1 MSARPDEAA
10 PKVSPDQFN
19 GFVSKEAQELFESR
33 YWTKSYPP
41 GVSGD
46 MPPLRYNSMLELVV
60 ECLKSTQT
68 VPRLCLQALSFHTS
82 RSTTCLTSLR
92 AI

>member
-1 MSARPDEAA
+1 SLAAFARFTGDQYMSARPDEAA

-19 GFVSKEAQELFESR
+19 GFVSKEAQELFESH

-46 MPPLRYNSMLELVV
+46 MPPLRYTSMLELVA
-60 ECLKSTQT
+60 E
-68 VPRLCLQALSFHTS
+68 
-82 RSTTCLTSLR
+82 
-92 AI
+92 